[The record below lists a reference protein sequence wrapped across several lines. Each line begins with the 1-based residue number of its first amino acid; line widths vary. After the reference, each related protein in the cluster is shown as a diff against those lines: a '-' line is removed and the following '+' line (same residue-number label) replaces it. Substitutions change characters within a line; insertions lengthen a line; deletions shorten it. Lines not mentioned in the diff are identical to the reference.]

1 MEHIKKFLFI
11 LNSKEK
17 TFIFILIFLIFLGV
31 LLDIFSV
38 ALLIPVIDIFNLNGN
53 ENFSFFDFFN
63 NNFFFLD
70 KEYYIYFVLLIFFLI
85 FLLKTIYFYFLLLF
99 QSKIIKILNNE
110 LGYRLFEK
118 YLNQD
123 YSFHINSNSAKFI
136 NNIQN
141 EIPRSVNVFF
151 LSYVNL
157 IIEIITIV
165 GISIFL
171 IFLNFEVFLIA
182 FLILFLSIFLY
193 HFFYRKLFVQWG
205 NDRQFYQTQIIKYVQ
220 QGLRNIK
227 DLKILGKEIEFLNYF
242 SKNNLQFSYIESK
255 IIFFRN
261 IPRYVIEFLAVSI
274 FILII
279 FFLLFI
285 NKSFSE
291 IFLILGVYLIGVIK
305 ILPSINRFINNL
317 IQIKYTYGSVDTLYE
332 GISLKKNILINK
344 SYFKKLK
351 FINRIKIS
359 NLTYQYPQSNKD
371 VFSDLNFQIPKN
383 KITAFFGESGSGKTT
398 LVDLLVGVL
407 QPTKGS
413 LSVDNKKLDRN
424 NIRSWQKNIGYV
436 QQSVYLLD
444 DTIKNNIAFGVQKK
458 KIDINR
464 IYSVLKI
471 VNLFEFVDKLEN
483 KLNTQIGEL
492 GVKLSGGQR
501 QRIAIARA
509 LYINPKVLVF
519 DEATSALDEKT
530 EEILLNNIIK
540 EIKTIIIVTHKR
552 QLLRY
557 FFVFSS
563 FFSPSFSFKIIA
575 S

>member
-1 MEHIKKFLFI
+1 MKHIKKFLFI

-17 TFIFILIFLIFLGV
+17 SFIFILIFFILIGV
-31 LLDIFSV
+31 LLDIFSL
-38 ALLIPVIDIFNLNGN
+38 ALLIPIIDIFNITGK
-53 ENFSFFDFFN
+53 ENNFYLDFFN
-63 NNFFFLD
+63 NNFFFE
-70 KEYYIYFVLLIFFLI
+70 KEFYVYFVLISFFLI

-99 QSKIIKILNNE
+99 QSNIIKTLNNE
-110 LGYRLFEK
+110 LGYRLFK
-118 YLNQD
+118 NYLNQD

-141 EIPRSVNVFF
+141 EIPRFVNVFF
-151 LSYVNL
+151 LSYINL

-171 IFLNFEVFLIA
+171 IFFNFQVFFIA
-182 FLILFLSIFLY
+182 FLLLFFSV
-193 HFFYRKLFVQWG
+193 FFYHLFFKKLFIQWG

-242 SKNNLQFSYIESK
+242 SKNNRKYSYIESK

-261 IPRYVIEFLAVSI
+261 IPRYIIEFLAVSI
-274 FILII
+274 FILTIL
-279 FFLLFI
+279 FLLSI

-305 ILPSINRFINNL
+305 ILPSINRIINNL
-317 IQIKYTYGSVDTLYE
+317 IQIKYTYSSVDILFE
-332 GISLKKNILINK
+332 GCSLKKNILVNK
-344 SYFKKLK
+344 LNSAKLK
-351 FINRIKIS
+351 FINEIKIS
-359 NLTYQYPQSNKD
+359 NLTFQYPGSNKNI
-371 VFSDLNFQIPKN
+371 FSDLNLQVPKN

-407 QPTKGS
+407 QPTKGF
-413 LSVDNKKLDRN
+413 LSIGSKKLNHN
-424 NIRSWQKNIGYV
+424 NIKSWQKNIGYV

-444 DTIKNNIAFGVQKK
+444 DSIKNNIAFGVDKK

-471 VNLFEFVDKLEN
+471 VNLLEFVEKLEN

-530 EEILLNNIIK
+530 EEILLNNVIK

-557 FFVFSS
+557 CDVVYSLS
-563 FFSPSFSFKIIA
+563 NKKIFLTKNKR
-575 S
+575 